1 MEPAP
6 AQPQARAAEEEAEDE
21 AQDEPPAPP
30 VRYTQPAHAPAAPS
44 HGHGSGH
51 GHGHGQIQVIGRSS
65 SNGQA
70 AKKPQNRLTKPPQPG
85 PADHPTGVA
94 RGLLISLAEEDVAG
108 SVVKKFLSE
117 MGVDLVVLNAPARSG
132 EDLAAAVEALE
143 KTNNVSFA
151 LVSVAEDEAAARV
164 TEDLELH
171 DGGAVDRMAVFFLGL
186 LVGKMGLKRVC
197 VLHPD
202 GCDPTPDPLSVTHVS
217 VDDAGGWQLQLARQL
232 KRAGVHLDLNRL
244 C

>member
-1 MEPAP
+1 
-6 AQPQARAAEEEAEDE
+6 
-21 AQDEPPAPP
+21 

-44 HGHGSGH
+44 HGHG
-51 GHGHGQIQVIGRSS
+51 HGHGQIQVIGRSS
-65 SNGQA
+65 SSNGQV
-70 AKKPQNRLTKPPQPG
+70 AKKPQNRLTKPPQQAT
-85 PADHPTGVA
+85 ADHVNSA
-94 RGLLISLAEEDVAG
+94 RGLLVSVAEDDVAG

-117 MGVDLVVLNAPARSG
+117 MGVDLVVLNAPARNG

-143 KTNNVSFA
+143 KTTNVSFA

-164 TEDLELH
+164 TDDLELH
-171 DGGAVDRMAVFFLGL
+171 DGGAVDRMAVFFLGV